1 MGRVD
6 GWPQTPTPDPH
17 PFLLG
22 SHHGGRNWSL
32 ESPCFGVRTSGRSP
46 KPKLQGL
53 KFPLVFAQKHLAQ
66 AAPPPP
72 RSPLPACPP
81 VFLSFHAG
89 TFWSELGS
97 VVGRAA
103 SRRQDLE
110 GLRTVPWPQFSC
122 GTDPDSWV
130 QGLAFPLGPM
140 TRVGRALR
148 ASMGL
153 TLLPGLTSLSSPL
166 VPPF

>member
-66 AAPPPP
+66 AAPPPTL
-72 RSPLPACPP
+72 SPPCLPAC
-81 VFLSFHAG
+81 LSKLPRWNILVRAG
-89 TFWSELGS
+89 LCGGEGS
-97 VVGRAA
+97 QQETGSGGA
-103 SRRQDLE
+103 QDSALA
-110 GLRTVPWPQFSC
+110 TVLMWH
-122 GTDPDSWV
+122 
-130 QGLAFPLGPM
+130 
-140 TRVGRALR
+140 
-148 ASMGL
+148 
-153 TLLPGLTSLSSPL
+153 
-166 VPPF
+166 